1 MYARRAEVAGR
12 VDGGAFVDVDIPG
25 TLTNPK
31 VGIFEIELNT
41 FGVDW
46 TTSIFYTPSGGNT
59 LDLVVDQV
67 FTNEINYVGFSAASG
82 LTGSMDNFS
91 LSAVPEPSSAIAGLL
106 IVSGLFRRRRN

>member
-1 MYARRAEVAGR
+1 
-12 VDGGAFVDVDIPG
+12 VDGGNGNSAGISG
-25 TLTNPK
+25 TYLK

-41 FGVDW
+41 FGTEGVDW
-46 TTSIFYTPSGGNT
+46 TTSIFYTPSGGSSFI
-59 LDLVVDQV
+59 LADQV
-67 FTNEINYVGFSAASG
+67 FTNDINYVGFSAASG